1 MILHILHL
9 KLEVSHW
16 TLNVCAIFKVLC
28 QEWGLFNNRGAV
40 IMEFVGDEVAERT
53 GNVLAFEMK
62 I

>member
-1 MILHILHL
+1 MFG
-9 KLEVSHW
+9 
-16 TLNVCAIFKVLC
+16 AIFKVLC